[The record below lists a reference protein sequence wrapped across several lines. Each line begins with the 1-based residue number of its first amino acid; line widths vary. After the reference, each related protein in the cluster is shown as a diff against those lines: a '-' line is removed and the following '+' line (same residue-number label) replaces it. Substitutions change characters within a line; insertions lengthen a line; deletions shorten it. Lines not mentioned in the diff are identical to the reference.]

1 MPEIRTSDAT
11 LFCEVDGEGDPVTVF
26 AHGLTNNRNE
36 LAAFTPFIS
45 GTKVRFDFRGHG
57 RSSSPSTGF
66 RFEDFARDLDAVA
79 SEFGATVAVGTS
91 LGAGAVGNLVCRVPD
106 RFERMVWLLPAGLDR
121 PFAIANRYHALAG
134 GLEGKS
140 PEEALEAVLNDPGR
154 VSEYLET
161 PWRLEVDRVL
171 WQHDDPD
178 GLARAIHGV
187 VEDWPIPDRDLLRR
201 VEIPTLV
208 VCIEGDEIHP
218 AELGRLLASL
228 LPNAELIELESQE
241 ELFARIPELVQRVS
255 AFIAGNG

>member
-1 MPEIRTSDAT
+1 
-11 LFCEVDGEGDPVTVF
+11 
-26 AHGLTNNRNE
+26 
-36 LAAFTPFIS
+36 
-45 GTKVRFDFRGHG
+45 
-57 RSSSPSTGF
+57 
-66 RFEDFARDLDAVA
+66 
-79 SEFGATVAVGTS
+79 
-91 LGAGAVGNLVCRVPD
+91 
-106 RFERMVWLLPAGLDR
+106 MVWLLPAGLDR
-121 PFAIANRYHALAG
+121 PFAVANRYHALAG

-140 PEEALEAVLNDPGR
+140 PEEALQAVLNDPDR

-187 VEDWPIPDRDLLRR
+187 VEDWPIPDRELLRE

-218 AELGRLLASL
+218 AELGRLLTSL
-228 LPNAELIELESQE
+228 LPNAELIELESQD